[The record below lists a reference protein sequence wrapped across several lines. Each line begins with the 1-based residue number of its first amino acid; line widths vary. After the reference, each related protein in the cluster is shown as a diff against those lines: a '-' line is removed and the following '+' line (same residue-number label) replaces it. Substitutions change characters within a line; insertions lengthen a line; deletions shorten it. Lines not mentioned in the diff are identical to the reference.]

1 MRRLLLV
8 LILSF
13 VALPA
18 AAQADERYC
27 WVDAVVDAAGRTIA
41 VTRCRVAGEIVDY
54 ASEAAVPGVLYVA
67 FGSAA
72 DGACWY
78 WRSTFTGY
86 VIVERYDDGTALLG
100 VGVGLPGEP
109 SPFGVYPVC
118 TSEPVPESAL
128 ALAWEL
134 ASEYVHVAPDPV
146 LNPQVPWGLTGAET
160 FLQVEPPPPFVD
172 QLVDPLGGT
181 VEVTGRVIGV
191 TVSWGDGH
199 TATFTE
205 AEFSFLSGFPDGLA
219 RHVYEVKTCDPP
231 GAKPRCHATLSS
243 YPLVV
248 SYQWE
253 VEWRDG
259 AAPWAALPVPDT
271 TATVAYPVKEV
282 IAVLDASP

>member
-1 MRRLLLV
+1 VKKVMFVV
-8 LILSF
+8 L
-13 VALPA
+13 ALISIAVPVQ
-18 AAQADERYC
+18 AQADERYC
-27 WVDAVVDAAGRTIA
+27 WVDTTIVGGQPQS

-54 ASEAAVPGVLYVA
+54 ASEQAVPGQLFVA

-72 DGACWY
+72 NGACWY

-109 SPFGVYPVC
+109 SPIGVYPVC

-134 ASEYVHVAPDPV
+134 ASAYVHVAPDPV
-146 LNPQVPWGLTGAET
+146 LNPQVPWGLTGVET
-160 FLQVEPPPPFVD
+160 FLQVEPPPPFSE

-181 VEVTGRVIGV
+181 VEVSGRVIGV
-191 TVSWGDGH
+191 TIRWGDGNS
-199 TATFTE
+199 TTF
-205 AEFSFLSGFPDGLA
+205 AETDFPLLSGYPDGIA
-219 RHVYEVKTCDPP
+219 RHIYEVKTCDPP
-231 GAKPRCHATLSS
+231 GSTPRCHDTLSS
-243 YPLVV
+243 YPLTV
-248 SYQWE
+248 SYHWE

-259 AAPWAALPVPDT
+259 AAPWAALAVPDT
-271 TATVAYPVKEV
+271 TTSLAYPVREI

>member
-1 MRRLLLV
+1 MKKAIVV
-8 LILSF
+8 LAFLTLAI
-13 VALPA
+13 PA
-18 AAQADERYC
+18 NAQTGDRYC
-27 WVDAVVDAAGRTIA
+27 WIDVATDEYGDRQV

-54 ASEAAVPGVLYVA
+54 ASEGAVPGVLYVA

-109 SPFGVYPVC
+109 SPFGVYPAC

-160 FLQVEPPPPFVD
+160 FLQVEPPPPFAD

-259 AAPWAALPVPDT
+259 AAPWAALPVPDS